1 MNQLTTFNYENQ
13 AFNTIVINGE
23 VWFPANQLAKSL
35 GFANPRDALKN
46 HVEEKDVA
54 KADTLTK
61 GGNQAISYVNESGM
75 YALIFGSKKPQ
86 AKRFKHW
93 VTAEVLP
100 TIRKT
105 GQYTTEPITPR
116 QVSNADWQ
124 RYLQALTIPEMAK
137 LTDRTEKQVIHG
149 LYHATH
155 TPQEQQAEQ
164 LGLPNLSPKYQQILT
179 QFWQTL
185 SQLDIDEINHAKKPN
200 VLAINLPEIYQKIG
214 DQLPPKRT
222 MLQTLKHSLF
232 PKFQQQN
239 QSISSAITGDTK
251 KCWVF
256 ITEN

>member
-13 AFNTIVINGE
+13 TFNTIVINGE

-61 GGNQAISYVNESGM
+61 GGNQSISYVNESGM

-86 AKRFKHW
+86 AKHFKHW
-93 VTAEVLP
+93 VTSEVLP

-105 GQYTTEPITPR
+105 GQYQITPST
-116 QVSNADWQ
+116 QPIKQYTNADIQ
-124 RYLQALTIPEMAK
+124 RLKNSLTISELADLLRLNEADTAKRLSESYPENQ
-137 LTDRTEKQVIHG
+137 LPP
-149 LYHATH
+149 L
-155 TPQEQQAEQ
+155 TPQATALKFQPY
-164 LGLPNLSPKYQQILT
+164 LN
-179 QFWQTL
+179 QFWQVI
-185 SQLDIDEINHAKKPN
+185 SRLDIDQINHAKDPHI
-200 VLAINLPEIYQKIG
+200 LAINLPELYEQIG
-214 DQLPPKRT
+214 EQLPQKRT
-222 MLQTLKHSLF
+222 MLQALKHSLL
-232 PKFQQQN
+232 PKFLRQN
-239 QSISSAITGDTK
+239 QSINSVITGNTK